1 MVAWREKA
9 REGISASADAAW
21 RPAVCGAA
29 AGRPGGAAEVSLAG
43 LQGLQEYVDSQQVP
57 REEGSARAKH
67 GVVE

>member
-9 REGISASADAAW
+9 REGISAGADAAW
-21 RPAVCGAA
+21 KPAVYGAA
-29 AGRPGGAAEVSLAG
+29 AGRPGAAGVSLSG
-43 LQGLQEYVDSQQVP
+43 LQGLQEYVHSQQAP